1 MKLIVIFG
9 ASAVG
14 KMTVGQELAKLTDL
28 RLVHNHMIIE
38 PIFEIFGRRDEDTE
52 KQFTELIFERISNS
66 DLCGMIFTHFWS
78 LNNKTH
84 WAYVE
89 HLVDIFRR
97 KGANI
102 YFVELIASQEIRLQ
116 RNGTENRL
124 QHKPTK
130 RNVEASNAR
139 LIELDKKIR
148 IETLDG
154 EVPYE
159 NYVKINNTDLLPSVV
174 AQMIKDKFSL

>member
-52 KQFTELIFERISNS
+52 KQFTELIFEGIATS
-66 DLCGMIFTHFWS
+66 DLGGMIFTHFWN
-78 LNNKTH
+78 LDKKAH
-84 WAYVE
+84 WEYVE
-89 HLVDIFRR
+89 CLVNIFRK
-97 KGANI
+97 KGAGI
-102 YFVELIASQEIRLQ
+102 YFVELIASQEARIQ

-124 QHKPTK
+124 RNKPTK
-130 RNVEASNAR
+130 RNIEASNAR
-139 LIELDKKIR
+139 LIELDGRIR
-148 IETLDG
+148 TETHDG

-159 NYVKINNTDLLPSVV
+159 NYMKINNTDLLPNVV